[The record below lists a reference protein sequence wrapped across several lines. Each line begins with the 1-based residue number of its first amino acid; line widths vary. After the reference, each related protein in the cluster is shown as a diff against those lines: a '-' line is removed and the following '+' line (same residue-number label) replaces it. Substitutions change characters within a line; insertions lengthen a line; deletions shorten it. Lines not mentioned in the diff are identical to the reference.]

1 MSAGAFGSGAGPPPR
16 GGGAGNALPA
26 AFIITIIPI
35 CWLTG
40 SATGILNVVDTDT
53 ALFHSPSS
61 PTFRTFVCSVN
72 FALGAIGAFDAS
84 CAASAARYASAV
96 LNRHALSHDG
106 AVP

>member
-40 SATGILNVVDTDT
+40 SGTGILKVVDTDI
-53 ALFHSPSS
+53 ALFHNPSS
-61 PTFRTFVCSVN
+61 PAFRTLVCSVN
-72 FALGAIGAFDAS
+72 VTLGAIGAFDAL
-84 CAASAARYASAV
+84 CARSAARYASAV
-96 LNRHALSHDG
+96 LSRHALSHDE
-106 AVP
+106 AL